1 MPRKAQPSPNPN
13 PNPPSA
19 DSPAAAPSL
28 DGAIGPRD
36 RPEDATHS
44 DATATPEAEPLTS
57 WHYEAAVAE
66 VEEIVAQIEGGELE
80 LAALFDRF
88 ETAVQRLR
96 QCEAFLN
103 QKQQQMDLLIETLD
117 PDF

>member
-1 MPRKAQPSPNPN
+1 MPRKAQPAPT
-13 PNPPSA
+13 PPSA
-19 DSPAAAPSL
+19 DPPAAPPSL
-28 DGAIGPRD
+28 DEAIAGAD
-36 RPEDATHS
+36 RPGDATRS
-44 DATATPEAEPLTS
+44 DAAATPEAETLTA

-66 VEEIVAQIEGGELE
+66 VEEILAQIEGGELE

-103 QKQQQMDLLIETLD
+103 QKQQQMDLLIETLE